1 MPKDRKKAGKESA
14 DTPDKKPPFPEKSN
28 VAIIGGGIAGIT
40 AAIKL
45 YRQGYKVTLFEKS
58 DRLGGNMSSDS
69 RDDKGDPQ
77 DVYPHIFADWYHEFW
92 YLLEQDL
99 EIPRGDVFAASKNI
113 HLAKL
118 PTATISKFKD
128 VKYATLATPTNLE
141 NVIDNLQSGAVSGRD
156 MLLYGYSFLD
166 LVSIP
171 SETSRSKLLNEL
183 DVNGHLYSRP
193 YMNNAVADLHDDT
206 LKVIWSVPSEQTS
219 AVAYQKML
227 RHSMTFP
234 KGAPFA
240 WFLKGP
246 LHDKLMQPIEDRLSV
261 ALGDRLKMECHV
273 TKLDLDPDDE
283 FAIVHWQDED
293 GAPKNERYEFVIM
306 ATPADVAAD
315 LAIGSSL
322 AKRHPLL
329 ARLREA
335 QAARIPVVHLY
346 FNQDFWNAHQEDFE
360 NVPKELVGFRR
371 RGPSREDSSR
381 GSTSGNY
388 DISMLN
394 ISAVWDDDAL
404 KRLNPNALFPN
415 EPVLFLAASQAEA
428 IAAPAPSAENPDGG
442 RAQAIEMIRRLKE
455 YYPFI
460 KIGAP
465 WDEHSH
471 IDWGRTRIVS
481 NSEHLLFLNTVSAN
495 QWRPNASL
503 RYYRR
508 SSETYCKNVIF
519 AGDYCMTPVDMATV
533 EAATQSGVLAARA
546 LMNEHDEGEAG
557 LPVQPHPL
565 YTSEALVL
573 AKLLSTPAAFAA
585 ALTAIYDDAAKNP
598 RRAATLPASAAI
610 AAASYWS
617 DWMRSAE
624 HLVRLQMPGH
634 RRARFKEWDRRD
646 VDPADESLGVLQMAA
661 NAALALAVEGQRVAP
676 ALRESVIEAMYQGW
690 HRTIGRVYFPDLPDT
705 MRSDDDRRREFEGRT
720 QEQAARASANQ
731 GPDDAEEAHVPS
743 TWSDLFGNK
752 LDGGTV
758 ATAVGSTAFGMAAAG
773 AKLIRSFSKGRAAET
788 APGESP
794 PASLDQ
800 LQALIGKAQEASQL
814 GEQLKDAMGY
824 GVAASERRATGY
836 RYYKPPRAFPK
847 VDPPSAKPDGSGKPA

>member
-1 MPKDRKKAGKESA
+1 MTKGDKKKARNESA
-14 DTPDKKPPFPEKSN
+14 GEPDKKPPFPEKSN
-28 VAIIGGGIAGIT
+28 VAVIGGGIAGIT

-69 RDDKGDPQ
+69 MDDKGERQ

-92 YLLEQDL
+92 YLLEHDL
-99 EIPRGDVFAASKNI
+99 EIPRGDLFAQSKNI
-113 HLAKL
+113 HLARL
-118 PTATISKFKD
+118 PRKDAPAIKAFKD
-128 VKYATLATPTNLE
+128 VKYATLATPTNVE
-141 NVIDNLQSGAVSGRD
+141 NVIDNLQSGALSGRD

-193 YMNNAVADLHDDT
+193 YMNNSVADLHDDT

-246 LHDKLMQPIEDRLSV
+246 LHDKLMKPIEQRLGV
-261 ALGDRLKMECHV
+261 ALGRRLKMECHV
-273 TKLDLDPDDE
+273 TKLDLDADDT
-283 FAIVHWQDED
+283 FAIVHWDDED
-293 GAPKNERYEFVIM
+293 GDPQNERYDFVIL
-306 ATPADVAAD
+306 ATPAGVAAD

-346 FNQDFWNAHQEDFE
+346 FNQDFWDAHRDDFE
-360 NVPKELVGFRR
+360 NVPKELIGFRR
-371 RGPSREDSSR
+371 RGPSREDPSR

-394 ISAVWDDDAL
+394 ISAVWSEDAL
-404 KRLNPNALFPN
+404 KTLNPKALFPN
-415 EPVLFLAASQAEA
+415 EPVLLLAASQAEA
-428 IAAPAPSAENPDGG
+428 IAAPAPGSGNPDGG
-442 RAQAIEMIRRLKE
+442 KAQAIEMIRRLKE

-465 WDEHSH
+465 WDDHSH

-481 NSEHLLFLNTVSAN
+481 NSDHLLFLNTVSSN

-503 RYYRR
+503 RFYKRA
-508 SSETYCKNVIF
+508 SETHCKNVIF

-546 LMNEHDEGEAG
+546 LLNEHDDSEAA

-573 AKLLSTPAAFAA
+573 AKLLSTPAALAA
-585 ALTAIYDDAAKNP
+585 ALTAVYDEAAVNP
-598 RRAATLPASAAI
+598 RKAATLPASAAI
-610 AAASYWS
+610 VAASYWS

-634 RRARFKEWDRRD
+634 RRAKYKVWDRRD
-646 VDPADESLGVLQMAA
+646 VDPADETLGVLQMAA
-661 NAALALAVEGQRVAP
+661 NAALALAVEGPRVAP
-676 ALRESVIEAMYQGW
+676 ALRESVVEAMYQGW
-690 HRTIGRVYFPDLPDT
+690 HRAIGRVYFPNLPDT
-705 MRSDDDRRREFEGRT
+705 MRSDDDRRREFEERA
-720 QEQAARASANQ
+720 QEQAARASVRHAS
-731 GPDDAEEAHVPS
+731 DAPEEAHVPS
-743 TWSDLFGNK
+743 TWSDLFGK
-752 LDGGTV
+752 QLDGGTV
-758 ATAVGSTAFGMAAAG
+758 AAAVGSTAFGVAAAG
-773 AKLIRSFSKGRAAET
+773 ARLLRSLSKGRAADV
-788 APGESP
+788 AQDGS
-794 PASLDQ
+794 SQ
-800 LQALIGKAQEASQL
+800 LQALLGKALEASQL
-814 GEQLKDAMGY
+814 GDQLKDAVGY
-824 GVAASERRATGY
+824 GVAASKRRATGY

-847 VDPPSAKPDGSGKPA
+847 VDPAQ